1 MSCLKTYIN
10 SLKLLLCIILK
21 FLFLTCIL
29 FFIVECSTPPIKVG
43 LGFIDVSQL
52 IEPIYV
58 EGDRVIYFCTGSGQ
72 ISGEEISD
80 CEDDGRWSVQILP
93 VCCRFLKN
101 GGKELLL
108 SIKTISAFILKWE
121 PMTRE
126 SFTNNVYSVFYIQD
140 QRLVL

>member
-1 MSCLKTYIN
+1 M
-10 SLKLLLCIILK
+10 
-21 FLFLTCIL
+21 
-29 FFIVECSTPPIKVG
+29 
-43 LGFIDVSQL
+43 
-52 IEPIYV
+52 

-80 CEDDGRWSVQILP
+80 CEGDGRWSVQILP
-93 VCCRFLKN
+93 VCCRSLKN

-140 QRLVL
+140 QRLVLLR